1 LTGRPVPI
9 GFGFGSVSGWHWLVG
24 EISHMCGIAGA
35 FDMRARREFAATR
48 LLAMTAAIAHRG
60 PDDEQIHIEP
70 GVALG
75 ARRLSIVDLAGGR
88 QPISNED
95 SSIWVTQNGELFEY
109 PELQQELLARGHR
122 LATRC
127 DTELWA
133 HLYEDHS
140 EGFFEKARGQFAV
153 ALWDR
158 KQRKLILG
166 RDRVGICPLYYAQ
179 VDGWLLWGSEIKA
192 LLASRMID
200 AKADPKGIDLFFNTF
215 CAGTSRTFF
224 EGIKSIPPGHYLRAR
239 DGRIELR
246 KYWDLDFPDAGQ
258 ERRLDD
264 PTPFID
270 ELEALMRQSVE
281 RRLRGDVPVVSYISG
296 GLDSTVV
303 LGLSS
308 RERGYAVPSFTIGL
322 DRAGPDERSNAAE
335 SARALGSELVTVTMN
350 RSDIVS
356 AYPELIRAAEGP
368 VMDSSA
374 ACLMRLARAVHSN
387 GYKVVLTG
395 EGADEALAGYAW
407 FKTQKIRN
415 ILSVGPIMSLLTG
428 ARSLT
433 LASIGGGSAH
443 RPGLRGIKGARTA
456 QQDLYDFM
464 SQARS
469 LIYEQNMWR
478 LLEGYSAYDDLDL
491 PNDRFSRWHPL
502 NQSLYVGYKVML
514 AGLLLLGKGD
524 RVAMNSSV
532 ETRYPLLDE
541 DVMSFCASIA
551 PEYKL
556 HGLTDKWLL
565 RQVAVRTLP
574 PRIANRPKTMFRASR
589 SEALLGADRPAWID
603 QLLSPES
610 LRETGWFDAAAV
622 ARERAAQMRI
632 PRITPKRIIM
642 DLSLTCVIATQL
654 WHHLYLGGGL
664 CELPTWERASL
675 ARHVP
680 SGLDLPVP
688 NEQPSYSAPAP
699 TS

>member
-1 LTGRPVPI
+1 
-9 GFGFGSVSGWHWLVG
+9 
-24 EISHMCGIAGA
+24 MCGIAGA
-35 FDMRARREFAATR
+35 LDLNGRREFSAQR

-60 PDDEQIHIEP
+60 PDDEQVHIEP

-95 SSIWVTQNGELFEY
+95 GSVWVTQNGELFEY
-109 PELQQELLARGHR
+109 PELQTDLKARGHR

-133 HLYEDHS
+133 HLYEDLG
-140 EGFFEKARGQFAV
+140 ERVFDKARGQFAV
-153 ALWDR
+153 AIWDR
-158 KQRKLILG
+158 NARTLILA

-179 VDGWLLWGSEIKA
+179 AEGWLLWGSEIKA
-192 LLASRMID
+192 LLASRLI
-200 AKADPKGIDLFFNTF
+200 AARPDPKGIDLFFNTF

-224 EGIKSIPPGHYLRAR
+224 DGITSIPPGHYLLVRNGRA
-239 DGRIELR
+239 EL
-246 KYWDLDFPDAGQ
+246 KQYWDLDFPDSGS
-258 ERRLDD
+258 ERRLAD
-264 PTPFID
+264 PAPLVD
-270 ELEALMRQSVE
+270 ELEFLLRQSVE

-322 DRAGPDERSNAAE
+322 ERAGPDERIHARE
-335 SARALGSELVTVTMN
+335 SAEALGSKLTTVTMN
-350 RSDIVS
+350 RGDIVS

-374 ACLMRLARAVHSN
+374 ACLMRLARAVHDQS
-387 GYKVVLTG
+387 YKVVLTG

-415 ILSVGPIMSLLTG
+415 ALNWGPMNIALQG
-428 ARSLT
+428 ARTLA
-433 LASIGGGSAH
+433 LASIGGMAH
-443 RPGLRGIKGARTA
+443 RPKLQGIRGVRTA
-456 QQDLYDFM
+456 QLDVYDFM
-464 SQARS
+464 GQARS
-469 LIYEQNMWR
+469 VLYNSSMWDR
-478 LLEGYSAYDDLDL
+478 LADYSPYDDLNL
-491 PNDRFSRWHPL
+491 TNDRFGKWHPL

-532 ETRYPLLDE
+532 EARYPILDD
-541 DVMSFCASIA
+541 DVISFCAAIA

-556 HGLTDKWLL
+556 HGFTDKWIL
-565 RQVAVRTLP
+565 RQVAARTLP
-574 PRIANRPKTMFRASR
+574 AQIAQRRKTMFRASR
-589 SEALLGADRPAWID
+589 SDAFLDASRPPWVD

-610 LRETGWFDAAAV
+610 LKATGWFDPVAV
-622 ARERAAQMRI
+622 ARERLAQYRF

-654 WHHLYLGGGL
+654 WHHIYLGGGL
-664 CELPTWERASL
+664 C
-675 ARHVP
+675 
-680 SGLDLPVP
+680 DLPVWDAASVREHVP
-688 NEQPSYSAPAP
+688 RAPSLSDANHALLPASSAAAR
-699 TS
+699 